1 MELYDN
7 LVRKHGNVSEE
18 EWKAYANYYI
28 GHSQDIDESLSI
40 TIKRNAFIDGFKC
53 AKEKLEIEYFERFKE
68 ARQEDKE
75 KLIAEACRYLEENM
89 DKDLVIYNNHTW
101 KSREIFINNFRKAME
116 ELK

>member
-53 AKEKLEIEYFERFKE
+53 AKEKLEIEYFERFKV

-75 KLIAEACRYLEENM
+75 KLIAEACRWLEENAKLYS
-89 DKDLVIYNNHTW
+89 DDIA
-101 KSREIFINNFRKAME
+101 INCLLANFKVAME
-116 ELK
+116 DLK